1 MWMQL
6 WTILSFSYNLFH
18 ILKLHGP
25 SPFITQSQLKWPWE
39 RVLLKLLWEK
49 EKVLVTS
56 IFSFSHNVFYPIKD
70 KFHHLSHMWICVILI
85 GSHCPFVVTFGKA
98 LYGGRG
104 ILHVVKSLR
113 LSFVLK
119 FVCLEFYTKSIV
131 FPLFNCNSLQIHVS
145 WTIFN
150 QYLTSP
156 LSWHWLASHLVL
168 FS

>member
-25 SPFITQSQLKWPWE
+25 SPFTTQSQLKWPWE
-39 RVLLKLLWEK
+39 RVLLKILWEK
-49 EKVLVTS
+49 DKVLVTS

-70 KFHHLSHMWICVILI
+70 KFYHLSHMWICVILI

-131 FPLFNCNSLQIHVS
+131 FQLFNCNSLQIHVS